1 MNPFTYLWNLL
12 FSRFPTQTPPLT
24 KRTRKPRHIVP
35 TTLSCHKW
43 KSAHDEILMN
53 MWEDGVSVE
62 WLANYLHRST
72 AAIKP
77 RLIYHGYS
85 TKKGASRLREF

>member
-12 FSRFPTQTPPLT
+12 FSTFPRQTPPPV

-53 MWEDGVSVE
+53 MWEDGAPVE
-62 WLANYLHRST
+62 WLANYLNRST
-72 AAIKP
+72 AAIKT
-77 RLIYHGYS
+77 RLIHHGYS